1 MMKKAPRKMQQPQD
15 RIIPQVAPNKFNST
29 STMYINDTL
38 NSPNVD
44 ELLKCLS
51 KRIFYHISQGI
62 NQPHDK
68 DEEHFFEIFDERKH
82 PISKNPNM
90 LPNVA
95 DVYNFIHLIFET
107 EKLSHEC
114 GILCLAYVE
123 RIMQTSNIRL
133 LPENWRRIVL
143 SALMVASK
151 VWEDLAVWNVD
162 FLSVFPS
169 VDVQDL
175 GRMEKKILSLLCFD
189 VSLSAKQYAAYYFD
203 LREMSTKDSNF
214 PLKPLDKNGQQR
226 LEERTK
232 MSDDWSKF
240 VPKGPD
246 GKIKRSQSAD
256 WEPPKSPHA
265 VLN

>member
-1 MMKKAPRKMQQPQD
+1 MSHIGKG
-15 RIIPQVAPNKFNST
+15 IIN
-29 STMYINDTL
+29 
-38 NSPNVD
+38 
-44 ELLKCLS
+44 
-51 KRIFYHISQGI
+51 
-62 NQPHDK
+62 PHDK
-68 DEEHFFEIFDERKH
+68 DEEVFFEIFDERKY
-82 PISKNPNM
+82 PIVKGTNLQV

-95 DVYNFIHLIFET
+95 DVYKFVHLIFET

-114 GILCLAYVE
+114 GILCLAYIE

-133 LPENWRRIVL
+133 LPENWRRVCL

-162 FLSVFPS
+162 FLSVFPN
-169 VDVQDL
+169 VTVQDL

-203 LREMSTKDSNF
+203 LREMSAKESNF

-226 LEERTK
+226 LKDRTK
-232 MSDDWSKF
+232 RSDDWSKH
-240 VPKGPD
+240 VPSDKTRV
-246 GKIKRSQSAD
+246 KRSQSAD